1 MMEYLEKRPNQE
13 ELTRDVALN
22 RASAPQQWF
31 PQNESISADSHE
43 TEESAELLRYL
54 HVLKAHWY
62 LVLLAAFLG
71 IFAGVFFSLKQT
83 PVYRA
88 RTTLEVQSPNQTS
101 ITTTRSD
108 FVRQEDVQT
117 HIKLLQSSTLRA
129 RVVRKLRP
137 GKVGEEASPP
147 QGEEAEKSES
157 TPDTTEIKPPP
168 LPPQITPWQTIL
180 AFLRP
185 SRPVPPEQ
193 RAFGMAVGTLR
204 ATAAREGRIIEITS
218 DSTNPYVA
226 ARAAN
231 TLAAQYM
238 EQKLEERWNTFQR
251 TGEWLGRAHEELR
264 AKLEK
269 SEERLQEYARSS
281 GLLFTAPDR
290 SVAEEK
296 LSQLQAELSRAQAER
311 MAREAHYKSTMAKS
325 QESLSEVLDSGPLGQ
340 YQVQLADLRRQMADL
355 SSSLTPAHP
364 KVVKLQAQ
372 INELQ
377 STLARERSNVVGR
390 IRNEYDSAVARERL
404 LANSYASQTG
414 LVSHQAEKAIQ
425 YNMLKREVDT
435 NRQLYQATLQ
445 KGKEASVDSAL
456 QASSLRVIDP
466 AVRPL
471 FPFKPNH
478 LQNLA
483 IGLLAGAF
491 LGAGFVLLREFLNRS
506 IRAPG
511 ECAAFLSVPE
521 LGVIPASSFEKRGF
535 VAAGLQRLLHWNGGS
550 SSVHPGH
557 ENGQDPESV
566 ELVTWNQKP
575 SLLAESFRATLA
587 SILFSQANGNKT
599 QVIAITSSSPSEGK
613 TTIVSNLSIAL
624 AEIGRRVVVVDADMR
639 RPRQHKIF
647 GQANSWGLSEVLQD
661 SVPLMEYPSETLA
674 RKTDIPNL
682 NVVVSGSGT
691 GRAASL
697 LHSARLSEL
706 LKRLRQE
713 YDVVLID
720 SPPMLQLA
728 DSRVLGRLADGV
740 ILVIRSGRTHQK
752 LAVASVQRFH
762 SDGTRVLGTIL
773 NDWNPKTAGQSYYY
787 NYSYANHYK
796 SR

>member
-1 MMEYLEKRPNQE
+1 MDYLEKRPDRE
-13 ELTRDVALN
+13 EPTREVTVT
-22 RASAPQQWF
+22 RTSSPQVWF
-31 PQNESISADSHE
+31 PQNEGANNAGFQE
-43 TEESAELLRYL
+43 TDESAELLRYL
-54 HVLKAHWY
+54 RVLKARWY
-62 LVLLAAFLG
+62 VILLAAFLG
-71 IFAGVFFSLKQT
+71 IFGGVFVSLRQT

-88 RTTLEVQSPNQTS
+88 RTSLEVQATNQAS
-101 ITTTRSD
+101 INPTRADS
-108 FVRQEDVQT
+108 VRQEDVQT
-117 HIKLLQSSTLRA
+117 HLKLLQSRTLRA
-129 RVVRKLRP
+129 RVIRKLRP
-137 GKVGEEASPP
+137 SNQAKESVPQQEED
-147 QGEEAEKSES
+147 AEKTES
-157 TPDTTEIKPPP
+157 TTDATEIKHPPP
-168 LPPQITPWQTIL
+168 VPQITPWQMVA
-180 AFLRP
+180 AFLKP

-204 ATAAREGRIIEITS
+204 ATAAKEGRIIEITS
-218 DSTNPYVA
+218 DSTDPYLA

-231 TLAAQYM
+231 ALAAEYM

-281 GLLFTAPDR
+281 GLMFTAPDR

-311 MAREAHYKSTMAKS
+311 MAKEAHYKSTMAKS
-325 QESLSEVLDSGPLGQ
+325 PESISEVLDSGPLGQ

-377 STLARERSNVVGR
+377 STLVRERSNVVGR
-390 IRNEYDSAVARERL
+390 IRNEYESALAREKL
-404 LANSYASQTG
+404 LASSYASQAG
-414 LVSHQAEKAIQ
+414 LVSHQAEKAIE

-478 LQNLA
+478 IQNLA
-483 IGLLAGAF
+483 IGLLTGVF

-506 IRAPG
+506 IRVPG
-511 ECAAFLSVPE
+511 EAAAFLSLPE
-521 LGVIPASSFEKRGF
+521 LGVIPASSIEKGF
-535 VAAGLQRLLHWNGGS
+535 LAGGLQRLLHWKSGLSPVTHDHPNGS
-550 SSVHPGH
+550 
-557 ENGQDPESV
+557 DPESV
-566 ELVTWNQKP
+566 ELATWNQKP

-587 SILFSQANGNKT
+587 SLLFSQANGNKT

-613 TTIVSNLSIAL
+613 TTIVSNLGIAL
-624 AEIGRRVVVVDADMR
+624 AEIGRRVLVVDADIR
-639 RPRQHKIF
+639 RPCLHKLF
-647 GQANSWGLSEVLQD
+647 GWANTWGLSDLLQERI
-661 SVPLMEYPSETLA
+661 SILEYPGETLA

-682 NVVVSGSGT
+682 SILVSGRGT
-691 GRAASL
+691 GSVASL
-697 LHSARLSEL
+697 LHSPRLHEL
-706 LKRLRQE
+706 LKRLKQE
-713 YDVVLID
+713 FDVVLID

-728 DSRVLGRLADGV
+728 DSRVLARAADGV
-740 ILVIRSGRTHQK
+740 ILVIRSGKTRQDV
-752 LAVASVQRFH
+752 AAASVQRFH
-762 SDGTRVLGTIL
+762 SDGARVLGTIL
-773 NDWNPKTAGQSYYY
+773 NDWNPRASSQSHYY
-787 NYSYANHYK
+787 NYSYSSYYK
-796 SR
+796 SG

>member
-1 MMEYLEKRPNQE
+1 MKYLEERSNQE
-13 ELTRDVALN
+13 DLTREVALN
-22 RASAPQQWF
+22 RPSAAQPWF
-31 PQNESISADSHE
+31 PGNEIITAESHE
-43 TEESAELLRYL
+43 TDESAELLKYL

-62 LVLLAAFLG
+62 LVLLAAFIG
-71 IFAGVFFSLKQT
+71 MFTGGFFSLKQ
-83 PVYRA
+83 PAVYRA
-88 RTTLEVQSPNQTS
+88 RTSLEVQGLNQTS
-101 ITTTRSD
+101 ITAARPD

-117 HIKLLQSSTLRA
+117 HVKLLQSRILRA
-129 RVVRKLRP
+129 RVVQKLRP
-137 GKVGEEASPP
+137 RKEAMPLQEEEGEKTGA
-147 QGEEAEKSES
+147 
-157 TPDTTEIKPPP
+157 TTDTIEIKEPPP
-168 LPPQITPWQTIL
+168 VPQITPWQMVVAL
-180 AFLRP
+180 LKP

-193 RAFGMAVGTLR
+193 RAFGMAVGTLK
-204 ATAAREGRIIEITS
+204 AVASKEGRIIEITS
-218 DSTNPYVA
+218 DSTDPSLA

-231 TLAAQYM
+231 ALAAEYM
-238 EQKLEERWNTFQR
+238 EQKLEERWDSFQR

-290 SVAEEK
+290 SVDEEK

-311 MAREAHYKSTMAKS
+311 MAKEANYKSTMAKS
-325 QESLSEVLDSGPLGQ
+325 PESLSEVLDSGPLGQ

-377 STLARERSNVVGR
+377 STLIRERSNVVGR
-390 IRNEYDSAVARERL
+390 IRNEYESALARERL

-425 YNMLKREVDT
+425 YNMLKREVET

-466 AVRPL
+466 AVRPF

-511 ECAAFLSVPE
+511 EAAAFLSVPE
-521 LGVIPASSFEKRGF
+521 LGVIPASSVGKEGF
-535 VAAGLQRLLHWNGGS
+535 VASGIQRLLHWGSGS
-550 SSVHPGH
+550 SSANPGR
-557 ENGQDPESV
+557 ESSNDPERV

-587 SILFSQANGNKT
+587 SLLFSQANGTKT
-599 QVIAITSSSPSEGK
+599 QVIAVTSSSPSEGK

-639 RPRQHKIF
+639 KPRQHKVF

-661 SVPLMEYPSETLA
+661 SVPVMEYPSETLA
-674 RKTDIPNL
+674 RKTYIPNL
-682 NVVVSGSGT
+682 SVVVSGNVSGR
-691 GRAASL
+691 GASL
-697 LHSARLSEL
+697 LHSARLPEL

-740 ILVIRSGRTHQK
+740 VLVIRSGKTHQK

-773 NDWNPKTAGQSYYY
+773 NDWNPKTASQSHYYK
-787 NYSYANHYK
+787 YSYASHYK
-796 SR
+796 SG